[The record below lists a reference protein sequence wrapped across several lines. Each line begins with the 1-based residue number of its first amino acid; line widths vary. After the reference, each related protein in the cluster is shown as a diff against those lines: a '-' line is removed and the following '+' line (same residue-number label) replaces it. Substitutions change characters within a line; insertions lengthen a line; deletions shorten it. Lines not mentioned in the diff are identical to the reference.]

1 MQERGKNVNKTLSI
15 CTKPPKYAIM
25 DNVPMKKTKII
36 LSSLFFVGAM
46 SFLFVSLPAPA
57 LRADDSADD
66 LQDDI
71 EKTEKKLKEA
81 EQKYGILQS
90 SYNQINSNL
99 TSTQTAIARVTNLL
113 NQTTQTIAQKEAEI
127 TNLDNQLTLQKKILG
142 TLLQELYLTDA
153 TPFAEVILTKEDV
166 ASLFQNKDGLLS
178 TQEKI
183 SSIIDEINE
192 TKGKLAEEKD
202 SLEDV
207 KKDHEDLLVIQNK
220 QKQTLVAQKL
230 DVQDDLEAQQATV
243 AELQSKLNEMRSDL
257 NKLLGKSYDA
267 KSIKDAIEFA
277 SDRTGVREGFLFG
290 MLSVE
295 SRLGASVGGCDY
307 KQSRMSSYRL
317 DLFKKIADD
326 LDYDYKKLKVSCP
339 PRSYKGTGGAMGAA
353 QFMSDTWMGY
363 KSVIASRTGHKTPDP
378 WNLTDGV
385 MAMASKLANDG
396 GAKSGS
402 TSITSPCT
410 GKKIS
415 VKWEVYASMRYL
427 GWSCYSL
434 NNYSKTVQSL
444 SGNYKDL

>member
-1 MQERGKNVNKTLSI
+1 
-15 CTKPPKYAIM
+15 
-25 DNVPMKKTKII
+25 MKKTKII
-36 LSSLFFVGAM
+36 LTSLFAVGAL
-46 SFLFVSLPAPA
+46 SFLFVFLPAPA
-57 LRADDSADD
+57 SHADDSADD

-71 EKTEKKLKEA
+71 AKYEKKYQEA
-81 EQKYGILQS
+81 SQKLGAIQN
-90 SYNQINSNL
+90 SYNQISANL
-99 TSTQTAIARVTNLL
+99 SSTQATIARVQNLL

-127 TNLDNQLTLQKKILG
+127 ANLDNQLTLQKKVLS
-142 TLLQELYLTDA
+142 TLIQELYLTDA

-183 SSIIDEINE
+183 SAIIEEIND
-192 TKGKLAEEKD
+192 TKSKLGDEKS
-202 SLEDV
+202 SLEDA
-207 KKDHEDLLVIQNK
+207 KKDHEDLLVIENK
-220 QKQTLVAQKL
+220 QKQTLVSQKL

-243 AELQSKLNEMRSDL
+243 SELQSKLNEMRNDL
-257 NKLLGKSYDA
+257 NKLLGRSYDA

-307 KQSRMSSYRL
+307 KQSRMSAYRL
-317 DLFKKIADD
+317 TIFKEIASD

-339 PRSYKGTGGAMGAA
+339 PRNYAGTGGAMGAA
-353 QFMSDTWMGY
+353 QFMSDTWKGY
-363 KSVIASRTGHKTPDP
+363 KSIIASRTGHKTPDP

-402 TSITSPCT
+402 TTITSPCT

-415 VKWEVYASMRYL
+415 VKWEVVASMKYL
-427 GWSCYSL
+427 GWSCYGL